1 LSAKTG
7 AWAADA
13 SALVRVPPAA
23 YRRRMGPDSESGEVY
38 LSYARAL
45 FQYLEEHRVAIAPL
59 LHEAGLVRSDL
70 DDADRRIAAAQYA
83 HLWKQGEALTGDVH
97 LGLHA
102 GAIPRPGK
110 YGILGFAMMACDTL
124 GEALERQ
131 RRYQD
136 LVGKTGVSELR
147 QLAPDLAELRWRSPL
162 AGLSRHIAEEHV
174 ASWTAFAELLIG
186 RGEHPDYVCFEH
198 APAGDTEAYA
208 RALGCEARFE
218 QPHTAI
224 GFTPALLDRPI
235 RDQNPALKRLLDG
248 HAEQLLTARRQAA
261 DAVGDVWQAVSG
273 ALVSGVPTLES
284 IAQSL
289 GCSPRGLQRRLA
301 ARGQNFK
308 ELIDEVRRGLALR
321 YVDDASLSLLDI
333 AFLLGFSEQ
342 SGFQRAFKRWTGSTP
357 GAWRSRS

>member
-1 LSAKTG
+1 MPN
-7 AWAADA
+7 AADTA
-13 SALVRVPPAA
+13 RS
-23 YRRRMGPDSESGEVY
+23 SETGEVY
-38 LSYARAL
+38 LSYVRAL
-45 FQYLEEHRVAIAPL
+45 FQYLEEHRVDIAPL
-59 LHEAGLVRSDL
+59 LAETGLTRADL

-83 HLWKQGEALTGDVH
+83 RLWAHGEVLTGDPH

-136 LVGKTGVSELR
+136 LVGKTGVSALH
-147 QLAPDLAELRWRSPL
+147 QLSPDRAELRWSSPL
-162 AGLSRHIAEEHV
+162 AHLSRHIAEEHV
-174 ASWTAFAELLIG
+174 ASWAAFAELLIG
-186 RGEHPDYVCFEH
+186 RGEHPLYVCFEH
-198 APAGDTEAYA
+198 APAGDVEAYS

-218 QPHTAI
+218 QPQTAI
-224 GFTPALLDRPI
+224 GFAPALLQRPI

-248 HAEQLLTARRQAA
+248 HAEQLLAARRQAA
-261 DAVGDVWQAVSG
+261 QAVGDVWQAVSD
-273 ALVSGVPTLES
+273 ALVNGVPTLES
-284 IAQSL
+284 IAQRL
-289 GCSPRGLQRRLA
+289 DCSPRSLQRRLA

-357 GAWRSRS
+357 GAWRSRLSSARRAPRGGTG

>member
-1 LSAKTG
+1 MPS
-7 AWAADA
+7 AADVA
-13 SALVRVPPAA
+13 RSP
-23 YRRRMGPDSESGEVY
+23 ETGEVH

-45 FQYLEEHRVAIAPL
+45 FQYLEEHRVDIAPL
-59 LHEAGLVRSDL
+59 LAEAGLTRADL
-70 DDADRRIAAAQYA
+70 DDADRRITAAQYA
-83 HLWKQGEALTGDVH
+83 RLWAHGEVLTGDPH

-136 LVGKTGVSELR
+136 LVGKTGLSALH
-147 QLAPDLAELRWRSPL
+147 QLSPDRAELRWSSPL
-162 AGLSRHIAEEHV
+162 ARLSRHIAEEHV
-174 ASWTAFAELLIG
+174 ASWAAFAELLIG
-186 RGEHPDYVCFEH
+186 RGEHPLYVCFEH
-198 APAGDTEAYA
+198 APVGDVEAYS

-218 QPHTAI
+218 QPQTAI
-224 GFTPALLDRPI
+224 GFAPALLQRPI
-235 RDQNPALKRLLDG
+235 RDHNPTLKRLLDG
-248 HAEQLLTARRQAA
+248 HAEQLLAARRQAA
-261 DAVGDVWQAVSG
+261 KAVGDVWQAVSD
-273 ALVSGVPTLES
+273 ALVNGVPTLES
-284 IAQSL
+284 IAQRL
-289 GCSPRGLQRRLA
+289 GCSPRSLQRRLA

-321 YVDDASLSLLDI
+321 YIDDASLSLLDI

-357 GAWRSRS
+357 GAWRNRLSSARRAPPAGTG